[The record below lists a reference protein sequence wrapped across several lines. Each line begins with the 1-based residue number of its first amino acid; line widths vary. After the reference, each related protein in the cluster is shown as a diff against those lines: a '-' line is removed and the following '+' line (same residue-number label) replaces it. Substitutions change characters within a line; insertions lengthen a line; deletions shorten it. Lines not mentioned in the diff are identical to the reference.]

1 MTLRDD
7 IDRVLIP
14 EEVLQQRVAELGQRL
29 NETYGDED
37 RPLLVC
43 VLKGAFVFLADL
55 TREMRM
61 RHEVDFMETS
71 SYGARTKSSGV
82 VRILLDLERNIE
94 GRHVLIVE
102 DIVDSGRT
110 LKYVT
115 RNLQTRNPASVR
127 VCTLLNKPS
136 RRVMDVPIDFAG
148 FEVPDE
154 FVIGYGLD
162 FDEEYRNLP
171 FIGVLKKEVYA
182 HMEEEDAR

>member
-1 MTLRDD
+1 MALRDD
-7 IDRVLIP
+7 IDKVLIP
-14 EEVLQQRVAELGQRL
+14 EDVLQRRIAELGRAL
-29 NETYGDED
+29 NETYDDED

-43 VLKGAFVFLADL
+43 VLKGAFMFLADL
-55 TREMRM
+55 TRHMRM

-71 SYGARTKSSGV
+71 SYGARTESSGV

-110 LKYVT
+110 LHYVI
-115 RNLQTRNPASVR
+115 RNLETRNPASVR

-136 RRVMDVPIDFAG
+136 RRVIDVPVDFVG

-171 FIGVLKKEVYA
+171 FIGVLKEEVYA
-182 HMEEEDAR
+182 EVDDGETC

>member
-1 MTLRDD
+1 MRDD
-7 IDRVLIP
+7 IDRILIP
-14 EEVLQQRVAELGQRL
+14 EDELQRRVAELGQAI
-29 NETYGDED
+29 NEAYSDED
-37 RPLLVC
+37 PPLLVC
-43 VLKGAFVFLADL
+43 VLKGAFMFLADL
-55 TREMRM
+55 TRHMNL

-94 GRHVLIVE
+94 GRHVLVVE

-110 LKYVT
+110 LSYVT
-115 RNLQTRNPASVR
+115 RNLETRNPASVR

-136 RRVMDVPIDFAG
+136 RRVIDVPIDFVG

-171 FIGVLKKEVYA
+171 FIGVLKKEIYA
-182 HMEEEDAR
+182 QAEEENTC

>member
-1 MTLRDD
+1 MALHDD
-7 IDRVLIP
+7 VSKVLIP
-14 EEVLQQRVAELGQRL
+14 EDVLQQRVADLGQAI
-29 NETYGDED
+29 NNIYADED

-43 VLKGAFVFLADL
+43 VLKGAFMFLADL
-55 TREMRM
+55 TRHMTM
-61 RHEVDFMETS
+61 RHEVDFMEIS
-71 SYGARTKSSGV
+71 SYGARTESSGV

-110 LKYVT
+110 LSYVI
-115 RNLQTRNPASVR
+115 RNLETRNPASVR

-136 RRVMDVPIDFAG
+136 RRVMDVPIDFVG

-171 FIGVLKKEVYA
+171 FIGVLKEEVYA
-182 HMEEEDAR
+182 DVEEEDAC

>member
-1 MTLRDD
+1 MGMLAD
-7 IDRVLIP
+7 IDKVLIS
-14 EEVLQQRVAELGQRL
+14 EDQLQARIVELGESL
-29 NETYGDED
+29 NKTYSDED

-43 VLKGAFVFLADL
+43 ILKGAFMFLADL
-55 TREMRM
+55 TRALSM

-71 SYGARTKSSGV
+71 SYGARTESSGV
-82 VRILLDLERNIE
+82 VRILLDLERSIE

-110 LKYVT
+110 LNYVT
-115 RNLQTRNPASVR
+115 RNLETRNPASIR
-127 VCTLLNKPS
+127 VCTLLDKPS
-136 RRVMDVPIDFAG
+136 RRVVDVPVDFVG

-171 FIGVLKKEVYA
+171 FIGVLKEEIYA
-182 HMEEEDAR
+182 KVEEEDTR

>member
-1 MTLRDD
+1 MEMLAD
-7 IDRVLIP
+7 IDRVLIS
-14 EEVLQQRVAELGQRL
+14 EDEVQARIIELGKAL
-29 NETYGDED
+29 NQAYSDED

-43 VLKGAFVFLADL
+43 VLKGAFMFLADL
-55 TREMRM
+55 TRELTM

-82 VRILLDLERNIE
+82 VRILLDLERSIE

-110 LKYVT
+110 LNYVT
-115 RNLQTRNPASVR
+115 RNLETRNPASIR
-127 VCTLLNKPS
+127 VCTLLDKPS
-136 RRVMDVPIDFAG
+136 RRVVDVPVDFVG

-171 FIGVLKKEVYA
+171 FIGVLKEGIYA
-182 HMEEEDAR
+182 QVQEGDAC